1 MNVQGAN
8 AHIDPPSLCW
18 RCVKI
23 TICDKEKCVVKYV
36 DSVLNPDM
44 KRVAKCNKFQAIM
57 SVNISPL
64 TDAERQIEAEA
75 KAIAEAR
82 EKELNEIFE
91 KAGITV
97 GTMIDTG
104 YGIISVAR
112 MSKSKIQMVSGKFY
126 TKDEIAKNLEAGKWQ
141 VKQ

>member
-44 KRVAKCNKFQAIM
+44 KRVAKCNKFQAIIA
-57 SVNISPL
+57 STTELADLLGISLKKL
-64 TDAERQIEAEA
+64 TSM
-75 KAIAEAR
+75 
-82 EKELNEIFE
+82 KEEDFDRVF
-91 KAGITV
+91 A
-97 GTMIDTG
+97 G
-104 YGIISVAR
+104 YGIKCFPQEDPDTGI
-112 MSKSKIQMVSGKFY
+112 
-126 TKDEIAKNLEAGKWQ
+126 TKYV
-141 VKQ
+141 VKLKKED